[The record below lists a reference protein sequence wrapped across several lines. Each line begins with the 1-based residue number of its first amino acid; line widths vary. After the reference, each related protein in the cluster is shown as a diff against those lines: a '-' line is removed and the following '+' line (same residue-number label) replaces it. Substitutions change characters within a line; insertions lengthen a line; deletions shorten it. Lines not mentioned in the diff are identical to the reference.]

1 MSKIGDKYVL
11 DSYALIAYFLGEAKS
26 VLVKDLIKDALEDQ
40 TNLYMSII
48 NVGEIYYVVYKSLS
62 KTKACDI
69 LQDIHR
75 LPIKLYEANEKL
87 VMKSAEIKAI
97 YPISYADSFVASLAR
112 EINASIVTGDPE
124 FRSLEKEI
132 NIVWL

>member
-1 MSKIGDKYVL
+1 MSK
-11 DSYALIAYFLGEAKS
+11 
-26 VLVKDLIKDALEDQ
+26 
-40 TNLYMSII
+40 
-48 NVGEIYYVVYKSLS
+48 S
-62 KTKACDI
+62 KAFDI

-87 VMKSAEIKAI
+87 VMNSAEIKAI
-97 YPISYADSFVASLAR
+97 YPISYADSLVASLAK